1 MNDVGLTPLQ
11 KEELR
16 VLVAESVKQTLV
28 QIGIASSDPIEMQK
42 DMLHLREW
50 RKSMEAV
57 KTKSF
62 LTLIT
67 IAITGALAALWVG
80 LKELVFIK

>member
-1 MNDVGLTPLQ
+1 MNNEGLTPVQ

-16 VLVAESVKQTLV
+16 VLVAESVKQTLI
-28 QIGIASSDPIEMQK
+28 QMGIASSDPIEMQK

-50 RKSMEAV
+50 RKSMETV
-57 KTKSF
+57 KSKSV

-67 IAITGALAALWVG
+67 IALTGSAAALWVG
-80 LKELVFIK
+80 IKELILIK

>member
-1 MNDVGLTPLQ
+1 MNNEGLTSVQ

-16 VLVAESVKQTLV
+16 VLVAESVKQTLI
-28 QIGIASSDPIEMQK
+28 QMGIASSDPIEMQK

-50 RKSMEAV
+50 RKSMETV
-57 KTKSF
+57 KSKSV

-67 IAITGALAALWVG
+67 IALTGSAAALWVG
-80 LKELVFIK
+80 IKELILIK